1 MKIRGIKR
9 GQTIELLDSVDSIPD
24 GAEIIVDLKPSSTK
38 RVEVQKPLT
47 DEERLEK
54 LNQLF
59 GVWKEQPELIEI
71 FAEID
76 KERHSYKGRVIASI
90 DNSKQSSNQ
99 LSFMSKLKQIKID
112 APEDFAASLDLYVS
126 REKGVES
133 SLE

>member
-1 MKIRGIKR
+1 MRIRGIKR

-24 GAEIIVDLKPSSTK
+24 GAEIIVDLEPSSTK

-47 DEERLEK
+47 DEERLER

-76 KERHSYKGRVIASI
+76 KERHSYKGRVINSI
-90 DNSKQSSNQ
+90 DNSDN
-99 LSFMSKLKQIKID
+99 I
-112 APEDFAASLDLYVS
+112 
-126 REKGVES
+126 
-133 SLE
+133 